1 MLSKIP
7 ASNEGKAKKND
18 FPWKVLSNCEMETV
32 KGCKFKHK
40 SMTVNLE
47 IKCQL
52 WTLDKFQI
60 IYLKVKLD
68 FLLKVIFYL

>member
-1 MLSKIP
+1 
-7 ASNEGKAKKND
+7 
-18 FPWKVLSNCEMETV
+18 METV

-47 IKCQL
+47 TKCQL

-60 IYLKVKLD
+60 IYLKVKLVD
-68 FLLKVIFYL
+68 FSTKGYILSINY